1 MVEILGGV
9 GPNFPVTSF
18 SEKFDIIV
26 INRINFENSGI
37 LNPLQ
42 TQNCVITFARATDFF

>member
-1 MVEILGGV
+1 MVDILAGV
-9 GPNFPVTSF
+9 DPTFPATSF
-18 SEKFDIIV
+18 SEKFDIIA